1 MSANALVRREGLSYA
16 RFWSLVARARPCCAG
31 VAPLLHP
38 GSGGRAVS
46 RGFLV
51 EEDWL
56 DSVYEALSVNDIDLF
71 LSAFSPKARWH
82 ILGHRSGLP
91 FSGIKVGH
99 SEIRD
104 LIRMIHVD
112 FKMQDF
118 FIEDIIVNQHSGAVR
133 WSALSTSVATG
144 EQAQIE
150 VFDHIVFEGRQ
161 IMSLTQFFDT
171 ASVAASAGMIRTVTP
186 GSTGR

>member
-1 MSANALVRREGLSYA
+1 
-16 RFWSLVARARPCCAG
+16 
-31 VAPLLHP
+31 
-38 GSGGRAVS
+38 VS

-82 ILGHRSGLP
+82 ILGHRSGLA

-99 SEIRD
+99 AEIRD
-104 LIRMIHVD
+104 LIRMIYSD
-112 FKMQDF
+112 FKMRDF
-118 FIEDIIVNQHSGAVR
+118 FIEDIIVNRRSGAVR
-133 WSALSTSVATG
+133 WSALSTSIATG

-161 IMSLTQFFDT
+161 ILSLTQFFDT
-171 ASVAASAGMIRTVTP
+171 ASVAASAGMIKTVKP
-186 GSTGR
+186 GSPVR